1 MHTPKNNVFK
11 IRDKLGG
18 RRSWEVSLVEKE
30 KNFNIH
36 IYGISKSEL
45 EKLKNM
51 SKKNGYTSLNSYLQF
66 LLRREIENDLVNP
79 EKVAYKNYFESM
91 RSTLLTLGKGYI
103 QAAKR
108 KETLLK
114 YFSKMVDLVDEWLY
128 LTDSELEG
136 FAEDKELLFDKNT
149 GIVSEKLVQKIIT
162 AEKIK
167 TATID
172 ESPKKVI
179 DNTKQKHESQKRI
192 EIRGLSSDDIASLKL
207 LSKHAKAANLNQ
219 YMLDQVYLI
228 LKNGGLDIYDNRLAD
243 DILDVKK
250 SLSKISEQQT
260 RQELHDMEI
269 ISKLNVN
276 IELMIN
282 WIKFINL
289 AQTDQL

>member
-1 MHTPKNNVFK
+1 MK
-11 IRDKLGG
+11 
-18 RRSWEVSLVEKE
+18 KE
-30 KNFNIH
+30 KKFNVH
-36 IYGISKSEL
+36 IYNILESEL
-45 EKLKNM
+45 DKLKNM
-51 SKKNGYTSLNSYLQF
+51 AKKNGYTSLNSYLQF
-66 LLRREIENDLVNP
+66 LLRREIENDFVEI
-79 EKVAYKNYFESM
+79 EKNTYKNYFESM
-91 RSTLLTLGKGYI
+91 RETLIALGEGYV
-103 QAAKR
+103 QSARR
-108 KETLLK
+108 KEK
-114 YFSKMVDLVDEWLY
+114 ISEYFSKVVDLIDEWLY
-128 LTDSELEG
+128 LIDPDLEG
-136 FAEDKELLFDKNT
+136 FAEPTKLHFDQKT
-149 GIVSEKLVQKIIT
+149 GFVFEKKIQEIVKYEGS
-162 AEKIK
+162 K
-167 TATID
+167 TVSID
-172 ESPKKVI
+172 ESYGLMNNFPNEKVEVQGSKK
-179 DNTKQKHESQKRI
+179 KKELK
-192 EIRGLSSDDIASLKL
+192 IRGLSSDDIASLKL